1 MITPLLHTGC
11 CKEGIFKVNSTV
23 NMKIDIERRLKI
35 QANHSSVHLLQSAL
49 RKLLGD
55 SISQTGSLVEEDRL
69 RFDFQYDNKLTEEEI
84 EKVEKEVNKYIQ
96 MNVPLTTEITTLND
110 AIKKGVLAFLGT
122 SMGTV

>member
-1 MITPLLHTGC
+1 
-11 CKEGIFKVNSTV
+11 
-23 NMKIDIERRLKI
+23 MKIDIERRLKI

-110 AIKKGVLAFLGT
+110 AIKKVFWRFWGQVWGQCKSCAVWRNIKGT
-122 SMGTV
+122 LRRYPY